1 VQTLAFNLTALTGG
15 SQGLAVANPPF
26 SAASFEQPFYY
37 AMLILLAL
45 CVVIFEL
52 VRRSR
57 LGLSLTALRE
67 DEEKARGLGV
77 PTQPLKI
84 GAFAVSI
91 AITAMAG
98 GVWAYYLTFIMPQYA
113 IDPLLMVGT
122 ALTAFLGGKGTLW
135 GPAIGALIVVPA
147 QQYFAF
153 RLGASDLYLVSYA
166 AIFLVVILLLPRGVV
181 PSLGEWL
188 RKRRSAAAVAVPVAD
203 RAATEPVG
211 VTQ

>member
-1 VQTLAFNLTALTGG
+1 
-15 SQGLAVANPPF
+15 
-26 SAASFEQPFYY
+26 
-37 AMLILLAL
+37 
-45 CVVIFEL
+45 
-52 VRRSR
+52 
-57 LGLSLTALRE
+57 
-67 DEEKARGLGV
+67 
-77 PTQPLKI
+77 
-84 GAFAVSI
+84 
-91 AITAMAG
+91 
-98 GVWAYYLTFIMPQYA
+98 
-113 IDPLLMVGT
+113 
-122 ALTAFLGGKGTLW
+122 
-135 GPAIGALIVVPA
+135 VVPA